1 VVMQSNGSGDAG
13 SGGFPSQAALRDRT
27 SLRFSELTPTP
38 TNLGPRDG
46 VILIARRDR
55 THYP

>member
-1 VVMQSNGSGDAG
+1 MQSNGSGDAG